1 VLCNKKTCH
10 FPTLYLLLELLFYPT
25 NMWALLGNLCC
36 VVPGL
41 KGFRFGMLQ
50 AQEARMREQEAERQE
65 RARLEEILN
74 MCAEYEL
81 QERQQSRPPQTPTL
95 HQNRYSNYY
104 YCCCCFIELPVTV
117 VPQ

>member
-1 VLCNKKTCH
+1 
-10 FPTLYLLLELLFYPT
+10 
-25 NMWALLGNLCC
+25 M
-36 VVPGL
+36 GL

-81 QERQQSRPPQTPTL
+81 QVQCERQQNRPPQTPTL

-104 YCCCCFIELPVTV
+104 YYYLIELKMRFYPVTV